1 MKSMKGP
8 TSHASLFLYPAQRL
22 QCVYEGPATMV
33 ENEGENEVVL
43 GHQAHPVLSVPPLL
57 R

>member
-1 MKSMKGP
+1 MKGP